1 MFLDRIATH
10 ILAWEGT
17 DENPG
22 NWHWFEATSILIRRT
37 RSNAWAKKLQS
48 PIACIANLRAI
59 SVQRIVFRT
68 LENRGSLLR
77 GCLFMLAG
85 TPEAALVWC

>member
-1 MFLDRIATH
+1 MKTPAIG
-10 ILAWEGT
+10 IGSK
-17 DENPG
+17 
-22 NWHWFEATSILIRRT
+22 ATSILIRRT

-48 PIACIANLRAI
+48 PIACIASLRAI